1 MFVSLLFGTS
11 LTFWLGLLS
20 GYLASKSLL
29 AFIFI
34 LLFSRAVA
42 IAVSQ
47 LLFSLLG
54 LLCRSSFLSAIFNS
68 SRNFIAMP
76 FSSLPLILLLFS
88 QQYCGFLF
96 KAGP

>member
-1 MFVSLLFGTS
+1 MFVSLPFGMS
-11 LTFWLGLLS
+11 LTFLLGYLS
-20 GYLASKSLL
+20 GYVASKSLL

-34 LLFSRAVA
+34 LLFSCAVA

-54 LLCRSSFLSAIFNS
+54 LPCRSSLLSAIFNS
-68 SRNFIAMP
+68 SCNFIAMP
-76 FSSLPLILLLFS
+76 FSSLPFILLLFS
-88 QQYCGFLF
+88 LQYCGFSF